1 MEFVAIRENMN
12 PGTISSRSTMWA
24 SRLAT
29 VFGLGAS
36 PTPTTELSQE
46 HRIETMLCA
55 GSMCG
60 PKFCSMEITQQIREM
75 ADTSPYT
82 ETLAA
87 EMRAKSPVFKA
98 AGSTIYIDSPSR

>member
-1 MEFVAIRENMN
+1 MGRLVQ
-12 PGTISSRSTMWA
+12 
-24 SRLAT
+24 SRLEPAT
-29 VFGLGAS
+29 ARSYHDATLPAGAAKNA
-36 PTPTTELSQE
+36 
-46 HRIETMLCA
+46 HFC
-55 GSMCG
+55 SMCG

-75 ADTSPYT
+75 ADTAPYT